1 MGSGLYE
8 ATKISEQQNAE
19 WGQTI
24 VATVIAFFVGLG
36 VISLLLRWLTTRTY
50 TPFVVYRV
58 VLGIVVLVLLT
69 TGTLT

>member
-58 VLGIVVLVLLT
+58 VLGIVVLVLLA